1 MSGQLQD
8 IEPEEEDYDDEE
20 DFEEEEE
27 VKPKGKTQRFVWIF
41 WGKVDNF
48 ICCFCSI
55 SEFMHKTWI
64 GRFVK

>member
-27 VKPKGKTQRFVWIF
+27 VKPKGKTQRLV
-41 WGKVDNF
+41 
-48 ICCFCSI
+48 
-55 SEFMHKTWI
+55 
-64 GRFVK
+64 